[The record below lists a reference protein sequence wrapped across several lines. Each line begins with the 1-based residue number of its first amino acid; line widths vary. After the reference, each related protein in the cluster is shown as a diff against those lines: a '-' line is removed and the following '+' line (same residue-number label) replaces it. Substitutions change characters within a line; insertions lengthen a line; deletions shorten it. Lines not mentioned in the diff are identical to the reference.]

1 MQNKNT
7 PDFQV
12 RYARQIE
19 RILVLDP
26 GDPENQENSQSKH
39 LRWLDI
45 WQDAIG
51 DGRYATRL
59 WNEGNPENKIDRKS
73 GNDYFPNIRA
83 KKL

>member
-26 GDPENQENSQSKH
+26 GDPEN
-39 LRWLDI
+39 
-45 WQDAIG
+45 
-51 DGRYATRL
+51 
-59 WNEGNPENKIDRKS
+59 
-73 GNDYFPNIRA
+73 
-83 KKL
+83 